1 MFNQCIGFGVA
12 GNFAGHLEQAG
23 EAADFVTVAVKEV
36 TQPKAIF
43 PFYLPNINSGL
54 LATYP
59 LSSTNIT
66 PPNDADNLQ
75 IEPEVAL
82 ICDVIYSTDVN
93 DGHQIVSALILRQ
106 FGAYND
112 CSIRKPHAKKISEK
126 KNWGANS
133 KGISDH
139 LITID
144 HFSVGGVL
152 DSYRI
157 ASFHCRDGEIHRYG
171 EDSAVIGY
179 SYFHDTLLDWIIER
193 MNHQQDVG
201 PTENIAELLAQ
212 SQYPTQAV
220 ISIGATRYTPY
231 GETHFLQT
239 GDTSIVVVYDGNRY
253 NAEEIMQMASTHDL
267 ANGEGLSVLIQ
278 QVATV

>member
-82 ICDVIYSTDVN
+82 VCDVIYSTDVN
-93 DGHQIVSALILRQ
+93 DGHQTVSALIPRQ

-157 ASFHCRDGEIHRYG
+157 ASFHYRDGEIHRYG

-179 SYFHDTLLDWIIER
+179 SYFHNTLLDWIIER

-201 PTENIAELLAQ
+201 PTENIAELLAK

-267 ANGEGLSVLIQ
+267 ANSEGLSVLIQ
-278 QVATV
+278 QVATL

>member
-82 ICDVIYSTDVN
+82 VCDVIYSTDVN
-93 DGHQIVSALILRQ
+93 DGHQTVSALIPRQ

-157 ASFHCRDGEIHRYG
+157 ASFHYRDGEIHRYG

-179 SYFHDTLLDWIIER
+179 SYFHNTLLDWIIER

-212 SQYPTQAV
+212 SQYPTQAL

-253 NAEEIMQMASTHDL
+253 NAEEIIQMASTHDL
-267 ANGEGLSVLIQ
+267 ANSEGLSVLIQ
-278 QVATV
+278 QVATL